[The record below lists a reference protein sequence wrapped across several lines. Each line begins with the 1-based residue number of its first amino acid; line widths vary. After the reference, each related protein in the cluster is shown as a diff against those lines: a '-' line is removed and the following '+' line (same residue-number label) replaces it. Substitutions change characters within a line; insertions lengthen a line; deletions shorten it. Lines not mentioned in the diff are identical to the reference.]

1 MDEKSQLEPET
12 QSKLASTADNANGSV
27 ETNDQNSLSLE
38 NLSDKSES
46 KSLEKKLSSLDMNT
60 KDAPQAIAA
69 ESDEI
74 SKKMLETESAEES
87 TEESSGISA
96 ETEEP
101 VEAMIDTLSDTADRA
116 QAEKIQGS
124 LEEKAATKEAA
135 EHQENSGDAAAG
147 DHDEQASGGA
157 DDFHG
162 QEQTFDPSQC
172 KPIEASGGKRSVL
185 KVAGSALAIVALF
198 GGFFIFNNKSDVN
211 TNATAAETRESRVIS
226 QNQKKKALKNIK
238 PPAPEAN
245 RMYRAKLQAISALR
259 DTLLNKQEEVQ
270 RLKVQ
275 YQDGIERLENE
286 ISDELQDGQI
296 STLSQAMENKSVA
309 FALRTIQ
316 RRQAY
321 IKQLEKPSEWIS
333 SACEELLYIKRRTL
347 MDIQIAEIAG
357 GIDMNKHIERID
369 AAIRNY
375 QPTADRLALDMTH
388 SALVPLEII
397 WERIL
402 DQTRQNSSVQV
413 HSRNRIVSE
422 QICKGN
428 FDRLSEI
435 SEISPE
441 TAKCLAEMQGPG
453 LFLNGLS
460 EISPGAARR
469 LFQWKGSWICL
480 NGIRALSPRVA
491 HYLFQWDGNWISL
504 NGLTEFPTEIGER
517 LLQWE
522 GQQLELM
529 GLQYVEGFP
538 EKIAL
543 EYLAQWERSGGKLF
557 VTKSVRKKIDE
568 LNREPA

>member
-12 QSKLASTADNANGSV
+12 PSKLASTADDANSSI
-27 ETNDQNSLSLE
+27 EKKDHNSISLE
-38 NLSDKSES
+38 DVSDETES
-46 KSLEKKLSSLDMNT
+46 KSLDKDLSFMDIDTRDDPRS
-60 KDAPQAIAA
+60 IAT

-74 SKKMLETESAEES
+74 SKKVLETESADEL
-87 TEESSGISA
+87 TEESSGVSA
-96 ETEEP
+96 ETEGP
-101 VEAMIDTLSDTADRA
+101 VEAMIGTLTDTDDRA
-116 QAEKIQGS
+116 QAGKIQGS
-124 LEEKAATKEAA
+124 SEEEAATKEAG

-147 DHDEQASGGA
+147 DDDEQTSGGA
-157 DDFHG
+157 DDDHG
-162 QEQTFDPSQC
+162 QEQSLDPSPN
-172 KPIEASGGKRSVL
+172 KPIEASDGKKSVL

-198 GGFFIFNNKSDVN
+198 GGFFIFNNKSNGN
-211 TNATAAETRESRVIS
+211 TGAAATETRESRVIS

-238 PPAPEAN
+238 PPASEAH
-245 RMYRAKLQAISALR
+245 RMYRDKLQAISALR
-259 DTLLNKQEEVQ
+259 DILLNKQEEVQ

-286 ISDELQDGQI
+286 ISDELQEGEI
-296 STLSQAMENKSVA
+296 STLPQAMENKSVA

-321 IKQLEKPSEWIS
+321 IKQLEGPSEWIS

-369 AAIRNY
+369 AAVQKY

-388 SALVPLEII
+388 SEPEPLEII

-402 DQTRQNSSVQV
+402 DHARQNSTVQV
-413 HSRNRIVSE
+413 HSRNRILSE

-441 TAKCLAEMQGPG
+441 TARCLAEMQGSG

-538 EKIAL
+538 EKIAV

-568 LNREPA
+568 LNREPT